1 MPTIK
6 IIDGFKI
13 TMYGNEHGAAH
24 FHILDGDD
32 AAKVNIENLEVMA
45 GSVDRRTLNKAR
57 EWAADNKDLLIAK
70 WKEFNQ

>member
-32 AAKVNIENLEVMA
+32 AAKVNIDNLEVMA
-45 GSVDRRTLNKAR
+45 
-57 EWAADNKDLLIAK
+57 
-70 WKEFNQ
+70 